1 MTFKSSIS
9 RIKLTLMSLF
19 ITAAA
24 IHSCSSGSRKA
35 SGAIDETTP
44 QDTVLTVKGA
54 VEMAQQLGMGW
65 NLGNQMDAQK
75 DGVASETAWGNPVVT
90 QALFDKLANAGIKT
104 VRIPVTWLGHIG
116 DAPGYTID
124 KAWLDRVEQLV
135 GYAEK
140 AGLNA
145 IINIHHDGADS
156 RHWLDIK
163 GAAENPEINAAVTA
177 QIKAMWAQIASRFK
191 DKGQFLIFESFN
203 EIHDGGWGWG
213 ANRTD
218 GGKQYRTLNEWNQAF
233 VDTVRATGG
242 NNADRYLAVPSYC
255 TNPDNA
261 VDGSFKL
268 PQDSAD
274 NRLIVAVH
282 YYAPV
287 DYSLNDKFKE
297 WGHTGTDVDTWG
309 DETSLLETFGKLKS
323 MYVDKGI
330 PVYIG
335 EMGCV
340 SRDNERA
347 EKFRRYYLEYV
358 CKAARDHNLA
368 PIYWDNGYGGTGR
381 EQSGL
386 FDRTTGEYLNNGGDI
401 MSTMVKAVTT
411 DDPDYTLQSVYDN
424 API

>member
-116 DAPGYTID
+116 DAPGYTIN

-163 GAAENPEINAAVTA
+163 GAAENPEINAVS
-177 QIKAMWAQIASRFK
+177 ICS
-191 DKGQFLIFESFN
+191 
-203 EIHDGGWGWG
+203 
-213 ANRTD
+213 D

-340 SRDNERA
+340 RRDNERA